1 MADRN
6 IRLIFDKTK
15 TNNKIMTTQETIKEL
30 EIEIQYLQAV
40 LANGWH
46 ISRFNQDDK
55 NITSAQLE
63 QLEKK
68 VTKLRKTL

>member
-1 MADRN
+1 
-6 IRLIFDKTK
+6 
-15 TNNKIMTTQETIKEL
+15 MTTKETIKEL

-46 ISRFNQDDK
+46 ISRFSQDEK

-68 VTKLRKTL
+68 VTKLRKQYKTIKL